1 MARSQKETK
10 CLAAQSGLKI
20 PDGLGDF
27 AGF

>member
-10 CLAAQSGLKI
+10 YLAAQSGLKI